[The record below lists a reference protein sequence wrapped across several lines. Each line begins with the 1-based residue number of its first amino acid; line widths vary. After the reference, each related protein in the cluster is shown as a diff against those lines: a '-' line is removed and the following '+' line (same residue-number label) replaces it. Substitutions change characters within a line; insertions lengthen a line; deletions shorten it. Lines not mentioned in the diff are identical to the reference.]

1 MEEFLLKAQNA
12 YKEEDYAAVSRALNF
27 AREKHEGQKRIT
39 GEDYVIHP
47 VAVATILLDLGLDSD
62 TVIAALLHDVLED
75 TETKGEEIQAAFGQ
89 NVLAMVEGVTK
100 LTRLNI
106 NPAARK
112 DEQAEQAENIR
123 KLFMAMAKDIRVL
136 LVKLADRL
144 HNMRTL
150 DALNHEKRLRKS
162 RETMDIYAPLAGRLG
177 ISNIK
182 CELEDLSM
190 KYLFPDDYKFLLE
203 KIDVQRDFR
212 MQLID
217 RVAEEISTNLADLN
231 IKYEIKGRPKHFFS
245 IYKKMKN
252 QNKSFEQIYDLVAVR
267 IIVESISDC
276 YSVLGIIHSM
286 WKPIPG
292 RIKDYIS
299 SPKPNNYQ
307 SLHTTVVTK
316 LGHVF
321 EIQIRTIE
329 MNRIAEYGIAAHWKY
344 KEGKDFSSVTDLDKK
359 LGWIKEIMDVQG
371 DLKDS
376 LEFLDALKMNVSTN
390 EIFVFTPKG
399 KIFNMPEGS
408 TGIDFAYRV
417 HSEVGNKC
425 VGIKIN
431 NKIAHIDDVLATGDI
446 VEVLTNSNAKGPSR
460 DWLNFAV
467 TATAKAKIRG
477 FFKTE
482 LKDDNIKMGETM
494 LEAEAKAKGYN
505 LAELMNPIIVDSVNA
520 RYGFSNTAEMYASIG
535 GGGTKTNQI
544 LNKYVEF
551 YKKTHAPEAP
561 KTNDVTKSR
570 FIKKRTGSSGI
581 VVAGFDDFTLRVA
594 KCCTPLPGD
603 KIVGYIS
610 RGRGLSVHKED
621 CPNMRNISTQLKLPA
636 SWANVSSNVFTAVLN
651 IEGRSTNTMLSDIS
665 GCFAKMGLKVTAL
678 NAKELK
684 NESLSVSVHLEIHSA
699 DDLAAAMKK
708 LEKIKGV
715 YSVAR
720 GN

>member
-1 MEEFLLKAQNA
+1 MLDQLLEHTA
-12 YKEEDYAAVSRALNF
+12 YLSPKDLQKIRQAYQF
-27 AREKHEGQKRIT
+27 AEQAHGAQKRLS
-39 GEDYVIHP
+39 GDPYMMHP
-47 VAVATILLDLGLDSD
+47 EAVAIILADLKQDAD
-62 TVIAALLHDVLED
+62 TLCAALLHDVIED
-75 TETKGEEIQAAFGQ
+75 TDITEAELKETFGEKILFL
-89 NVLAMVEGVTK
+89 VRGVTK
-100 LTRLNI
+100 LTELKISKTQTVPREEI
-106 NPAARK
+106 H
-112 DEQAEQAENIR
+112 AENIR
-123 KLFMAMAKDIRVL
+123 KMFLAMAKDIRIVFI
-136 LVKLADRL
+136 KLADRL